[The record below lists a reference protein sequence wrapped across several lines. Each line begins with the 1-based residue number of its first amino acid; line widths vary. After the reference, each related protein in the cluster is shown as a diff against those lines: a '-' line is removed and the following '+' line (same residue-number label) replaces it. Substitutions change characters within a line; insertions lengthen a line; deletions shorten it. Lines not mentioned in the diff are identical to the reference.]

1 MWTLTCAA
9 LAEFGMEE
17 SKPHR
22 IDPLAEQAMHEEQEW
37 SAF

>member
-1 MWTLTCAA
+1 MWTLTCAE

-22 IDPLAEQAMHEEQEW
+22 IDPPAKQAMYEEQGW